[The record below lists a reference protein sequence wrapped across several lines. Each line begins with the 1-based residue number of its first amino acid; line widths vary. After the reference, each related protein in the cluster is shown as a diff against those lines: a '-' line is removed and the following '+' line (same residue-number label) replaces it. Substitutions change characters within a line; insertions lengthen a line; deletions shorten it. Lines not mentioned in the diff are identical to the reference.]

1 MNKKNQIP
9 EIVNTFL
16 KKGVFR
22 TVNGELYE
30 NRNTYFSHVRPEN
43 AAKTIRR
50 YLPEDVAF
58 TISTSALAEIH
69 RQMLSNEDF
78 EISAEKLEHP
88 FLLNVQNG
96 VVDVRTG
103 KMVSVDDAVFLYQ
116 HAVRFNENLSLEVG
130 SAFHKF
136 LESSLDLQEKKQLL
150 LQILGY
156 SISDITVA
164 KKAFFFLGPPDSGKS
179 VILALVEKVV
189 GIDNTTSIPFNAL
202 GSRFNRARLA
212 SSRVNICT
220 ELDSSKMKNIDAFK
234 AITSNERIMGEHKGK
249 EPFEFTVRTK
259 LLSAGNVMPALPELV
274 GSDAIVRRMVI
285 LRFTRSTS
293 EKDPE
298 LLEKLWGERDTIFSL
313 AIKELAS
320 LCKNGYTFIQPQDSV
335 AYFQEMQA
343 CCRSVDDFISDRCE
357 LKPDAQIHFV
367 ALWEE
372 FCGYCDEN
380 GYDRLISKLQFGQ
393 KIAALPGITRTRFRR
408 NCKPLRGY
416 RGIRIKEHIISPQ
429 DSDESDKEKR

>member
-1 MNKKNQIP
+1 MNKKIKIP

-16 KKGVFR
+16 KKRVFC
-22 TVNGELYE
+22 TVNGEIYE

-43 AAKTIRR
+43 VAKTIRK

-58 TISTSALAEIH
+58 NISTGALAEIN
-69 RQMLSNEDF
+69 RQMLSNESF
-78 EISAEKLEHP
+78 EIPEEQLNHP
-88 FLLNVQNG
+88 FLLKVQNG
-96 VVDVRTG
+96 VVDVKTG
-103 KMVSVDDAVFLYQ
+103 QMVSANDVVFLYQ
-116 HAVRFNENLSLEVG
+116 HSFRFNDHASLNVG
-130 SAFHKF
+130 SAFYEF
-136 LESSLDLQEKKQLL
+136 LETSLDLKEKKELL

-156 SISDITVA
+156 ILSDITVA

-189 GIDNTTSIPFNAL
+189 GMDNTTSIPFNTL
-202 GSRFNRARLA
+202 GSRFNRACLA

-274 GSDAIVRRMVI
+274 GSDAILRRMVI

-298 LLEKLWGERDTIFSL
+298 LLEKLWEERDTIFSL

-320 LCKNGYTFIQPQDSV
+320 LCKNGYTFIQPQDSMT
-335 AYFQEMQA
+335 YFQEMQA

-357 LKPDAQIHFV
+357 LTPDAQIHFV
-367 ALWEE
+367 ELWEE

-429 DSDESDKEKR
+429 DSDKSDKEKR